1 MAHGAPS
8 SGMLGLPAYS
18 KQTNLPIVLHQCK
31 FSNVGLCQLGN
42 VELTRPDN
50 MNETEAVSLEQ
61 VQVS

>member
-1 MAHGAPS
+1 
-8 SGMLGLPAYS
+8 MLGLPAYS

-31 FSNVGLCQLGN
+31 FSNVGLCHLGN